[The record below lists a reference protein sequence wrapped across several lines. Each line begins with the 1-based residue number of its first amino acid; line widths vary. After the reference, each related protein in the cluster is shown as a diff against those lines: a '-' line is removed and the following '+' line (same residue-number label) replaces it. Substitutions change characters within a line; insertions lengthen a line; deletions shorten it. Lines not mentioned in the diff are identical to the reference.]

1 MSKKKK
7 IPAKCAPRCPYCGAI
22 SYLRSAEGI
31 YIDNSKNAMLYVCK
45 NYPACD
51 AYVRVH
57 PGTTIP
63 MGTLANR
70 KVRALRAEA
79 HKYFNKIYLRGIM
92 SREDAYEWLSAM
104 LGIPIG
110 NTHIGQMGEYYCQ
123 KVIDESKRLLAAHA
137 KRSFR
142 NECERRLA
150 RCS

>member
-1 MSKKKK
+1 MRKKKK
-7 IPAKCAPRCPYCGAI
+7 TSQKCAPRCPYCGAVAQ
-22 SYLRSAEGI
+22 LRSADGI
-31 YIDNSKNAMLYVCK
+31 YFDNSKDAMLYVCK
-45 NYPACD
+45 NYPTCD

-63 MGTLANR
+63 MGSLANR

-79 HKYFNKIYLRGIM
+79 HKHFNKIYLRGIM
-92 SREDAYEWLSAM
+92 SREEAYEWLSAM

-123 KVIDESKRLLAAHA
+123 KVIDESKKLLAAHA

-142 NECERRLA
+142 NGCEGRLA
-150 RCS
+150 KCS

>member
-7 IPAKCAPRCPYCGAI
+7 SPAKCAPRCPYCGAI

-92 SREDAYEWLSAM
+92 SREDAYEWLK
-104 LGIPIG
+104 
-110 NTHIGQMGEYYCQ
+110 TR
-123 KVIDESKRLLAAHA
+123 DLATTD
-137 KRSFR
+137 S
-142 NECERRLA
+142 ERRGTLYDKGYTDDEINYA
-150 RCS
+150 IEKMKQ